1 MFISTYLLQTH
12 YLEASKT
19 GEISQPCSEE
29 GQASAG
35 LRLQVWSQSPCSIFR
50 NMELLFLLVQ
60 KREAEGLPNVQGWVL
75 G

>member
-12 YLEASKT
+12 SLEASKT

-29 GQASAG
+29 KQAPAG
-35 LRLQVWSQSPCSIFR
+35 LSSRCGPTCSIPW
-50 NMELLFLLVQ
+50 NVVVLFLHMQ
-60 KREAEGLPNVQGWVL
+60 KKEAEGLPNAWGWVV